1 MTKIDYENGKK
12 AVEDIVKNSAKV
24 EKILTT
30 ITDLNKQLGDA
41 TNEYQKLSENLS
53 KLEKKLTSNVND
65 QFENLSNDFTKSVEV
80 KLAERL
86 SEVSLRL
93 RDLKDEQSNT
103 QLVLDK
109 LNEQFEIKLKSIRLF
124 IFFWGAVFSA
134 LTVGAVLYFSGFVF

>member
-41 TNEYQKLSENLS
+41 TNEYEKLNKNLS
-53 KLEKKLTSNVND
+53 KLEQKLTNNFNE
-65 QFENLSNDFTKSVEV
+65 QFENLSKEFTKSIEV

-103 QLVLDK
+103 QVVLDK
-109 LNEQFEIKLKSIRLF
+109 LNEKFETKLKRIQLF
-124 IFFWGAVFSA
+124 IFVWGAVFSA
-134 LTVGAVLYFSGFVF
+134 STVGALLYFSGFGF

>member
-1 MTKIDYENGKK
+1 MTKIDYEGGKK

-41 TNEYQKLSENLS
+41 TNEYQKLNGNLRQ
-53 KLEKKLTSNVND
+53 LEKRLTNNFNE
-65 QFENLSNDFTKSVEV
+65 QFENLSNEFTKSVEV

-103 QLVLDK
+103 QVVLDK
-109 LNEQFEIKLKSIRLF
+109 LNEKFETKLKSIRLF

-134 LTVGAVLYFSGFVF
+134 STVGALLYFSA